1 LGKAR
6 GALRDL
12 GKKFSAENM
21 GLVKKIIQLSEIHR
35 AGEKEYSS
43 RITLY
48 VDVFVYIWFI
58 FCVS

>member
-1 LGKAR
+1 
-6 GALRDL
+6 
-12 GKKFSAENM
+12 M